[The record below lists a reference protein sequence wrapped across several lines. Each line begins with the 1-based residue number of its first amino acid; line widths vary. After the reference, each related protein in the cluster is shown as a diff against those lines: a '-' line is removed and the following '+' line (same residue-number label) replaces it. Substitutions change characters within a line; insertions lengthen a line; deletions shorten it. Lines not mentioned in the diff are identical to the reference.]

1 MKKLL
6 ITATLISSTFIANT
20 VMAQGDA
27 AAGKA
32 KSMTCAGCHGA
43 DGNSIAPNF
52 PNLAGQ
58 SESYLYKQ
66 ISDFKKGNR
75 VDPSMTVMVAPLSN
89 QDMHDLA
96 AFFSTQ
102 KVKGGQ
108 ADPKQVAR
116 GKLIYKSG
124 VKETNVP
131 ACMGCH
137 GPTGSGNPGA
147 KYPQLS
153 SQHATY
159 IEKQIKDFRTAA
171 QNPAQEESPM
181 GRHNDP
187 SAMMRNAVNTLND
200 YDIKAVAQYIQG
212 LQP

>member
-6 ITATLISSTFIANT
+6 ITATLISSTLITNAAI
-20 VMAQGDA
+20 AQGNA
-27 AAGKA
+27 EAGKS
-32 KSMTCAGCHGA
+32 KSMTCSACHGA

-52 PNLAGQ
+52 PSLAGQ
-58 SESYLYKQ
+58 GESYLYKQ
-66 ISDFKKGNR
+66 ISDFKKANR
-75 VDPSMTVMVAPLSN
+75 TDPSMTAMVAPLSD

-96 AFFSTQ
+96 AFFSAQ
-102 KVKGGQ
+102 KLKGGQ

-116 GKLIYKSG
+116 GKLIYKTG
-124 VKETNVP
+124 IKETNVP

-137 GPTGSGNPGA
+137 GPTGSGNPGS

-153 SQHATY
+153 SQNSTY
-159 IEKQIKDFRTAA
+159 VEKQLTDFRTAA
-171 QNPAQEESPM
+171 QNPDQDANPM

-187 SAMMRNAVNTLND
+187 SAMMRNAVKTMND
-200 YDIKAVAQYIQG
+200 FDIKAVAQYIQG